1 MTRQPAVYIDF
12 PFKVTGD
19 ALLHVPYF
27 VRQPVQVLNLA
38 VALLAGY
45 LFVDMPL
52 MVEEDVL
59 RQVVDLTPGGRGVG
73 VEIFMFL
80 LNPGM
85 LFDDV
90 VMAVQTQFHRRQ
102 SWKIGVGHV
111 WVAILALNLFDTT
124 VDVVAERYG
133 LFRPNPGRWR
143 CIKQDQKCADRE
155 GAGQRDEQ
163 NYCISFQRVFL
174 CYALWVKNP
183 AVVSGKVRIKR
194 PTEITMRPRK
204 PRKINIS

>member
-1 MTRQPAVYIDF
+1 MARQPAVYIDF

-27 VRQPVQVLNLA
+27 VRQSVQVLNLA

-59 RQVVDLTPGGRGVG
+59 GQVVDLTPRSQGVG

-90 VMAVQTQFHRRQ
+90 IMAVQAQFHRRQ
-102 SWKIGVGHV
+102 SRKIGVGHV
-111 WVAILALNLFDTT
+111 RMAILALNLFDAA
-124 VDVVAERYG
+124 VHVVAERYWLLWSYISG
-133 LFRPNPGRWR
+133 VT
-143 CIKQDQKCADRE
+143 IKE
-155 GAGQRDEQ
+155 
-163 NYCISFQRVFL
+163 
-174 CYALWVKNP
+174 
-183 AVVSGKVRIKR
+183 
-194 PTEITMRPRK
+194 
-204 PRKINIS
+204 